1 MGGRNTGTHSA
12 SKIVALSASATAFSP
27 CTGLNVQT
35 AGTADI
41 TDADGNAVA
50 GYYLQAGY
58 NPIQITKL
66 TALGTASGVWA
77 LYN

>member
-1 MGGRNTGTHSA
+1 MTGRSSA
-12 SKIVALSASATAFSP
+12 TYSAYKIVALSASASVIPT
-27 CTGLNVQT
+27 TRGLNVQT

-58 NPIQITKL
+58 NPIQISKL

-77 LYN
+77 LY